1 MATYVSAA
9 DGYWDA
15 AATWTP
21 QVVPVAGDV
30 VTLLHSVR
38 NGNAVNNACKDLT
51 IESGGELYMY
61 RDKIVA
67 VSGDLILRRGGSLR
81 TRTGDIMVGGNF
93 RAFTGAEIYSTL
105 GTTTLA
111 VVGIF
116 KLLGMTVFVDNGLLV
131 VTLSQ
136 VGLAVGGS
144 ILGIDASGGE
154 RIVAYGSKD
163 LGTNSNID
171 FYLARGKRAMMM
183 LNRRAYQTGMVA

>member
-1 MATYVSAA
+1 M
-9 DGYWDA
+9 
-15 AATWTP
+15 
-21 QVVPVAGDV
+21 
-30 VTLLHSVR
+30 
-38 NGNAVNNACKDLT
+38 
-51 IESGGELYMY
+51 
-61 RDKIVA
+61 
-67 VSGDLILRRGGSLR
+67 
-81 TRTGDIMVGGNF
+81 
-93 RAFTGAEIYSTL
+93 
-105 GTTTLA
+105 A